1 MVKVGRPNLWICEKP
16 CASPAKQA
24 PAQVRRKVM
33 AGPKWLASIDVDKR
47 LLVIVFWPDRL
58 EVALGR
64 STGVRQSAI

>member
-1 MVKVGRPNLWICEKP
+1 
-16 CASPAKQA
+16 
-24 PAQVRRKVM
+24 M

>member
-1 MVKVGRPNLWICEKP
+1 
-16 CASPAKQA
+16 
-24 PAQVRRKVM
+24 M

-47 LLVIVFWPDRL
+47 LLVIAFWPDRL